1 MFSMLRMLLRTTY
14 PIERP
19 SSELGRKAGIYHL
32 PWIRI
37 GLKQQ
42 SFLSDAGLLLYLMA
56 MACVTPQ
63 TRGSV
68 DYPSTHGILMKVG

>member
-1 MFSMLRMLLRTTY
+1 MFSMLRMLLRTSY

-19 SSELGRKAGIYHL
+19 SSGLGRKAGIYHL

-42 SFLSDAGLLLYLMA
+42 SFLSDAELPLYLMA
-56 MACVTPQ
+56 MACGAHPLFCLDLPQ
-63 TRGSV
+63 FLG
-68 DYPSTHGILMKVG
+68 G

>member
-1 MFSMLRMLLRTTY
+1 MFLMLRMLLRTSY

-19 SSELGRKAGIYHL
+19 SSKLGRKVDIYHL

-42 SFLSDAGLLLYLMA
+42 SFLSDARLPLYLMA
-56 MACVTPQ
+56 AACRAQLLFYLGLPQ
-63 TRGSV
+63 FLG
-68 DYPSTHGILMKVG
+68 G